1 MEFTL
6 LCTLVMYHAHMEV
19 QRMITATEPT
29 VMITEFPIAA
39 KKFVFCTPLIK
50 FSIPKKER

>member
-1 MEFTL
+1 
-6 LCTLVMYHAHMEV
+6 MYHAHMEV